1 MKVDLNKIYNQYLS
15 NFDGNT
21 AIITTPYKPLDCF
34 YIKFDI
40 LQLPHLL
47 GLHKIYRQ
55 KPKDI
60 CSQLNNS
67 VITYDKIQRHANF
80 GQVRDR
86 INYFGFILDIFLEG
100 YNDSVIYVSE
110 NDKKGSS
117 MGLDIAFAHPHKDK
131 YLTLG
136 LRENI
141 SSIYAPVTFYVNKKI
156 AGRRPFNNSKRAKI
170 LTLEMIKDI

>member
-1 MKVDLNKIYNQYLS
+1 MKVDLNEIYNHYFS
-15 NFDGNT
+15 KFNGHT
-21 AIITTPYKPLDCF
+21 AVVTTPLKDLNCF

-47 GLHKIYRQ
+47 GLHKIYNQ
-55 KPKDI
+55 KTKMI
-60 CSQLNNS
+60 CTWLDDST
-67 VITYDKIQRHANF
+67 ITYDKVQRHANF
-80 GQVRDR
+80 GQIRDR
-86 INYFGFILDIFLEG
+86 INYFDFILDIFLEG

-110 NDKKGSS
+110 SDKKGSS

-141 SSIYAPVTFYVNKKI
+141 PSVYAPVTFYVNKKI
-156 AGRRPFNNSKRAKI
+156 ANRRPFSNSKRAKI
-170 LTLEMIKDI
+170 LTLEMIES